1 MAVHPLKYLIF
12 FLVAML
18 FFSVVAGEP
27 DNLALQGTGL
37 TEPGLQMAQDP
48 GTALSSISGVLPG
61 AGGSSPMTVQDILAE
76 RTGSSSRFVTL
87 GATILEDLRGRV
99 SPLQA
104 YAEEKEQAALDG
116 ITTVEFT
123 SLNRTVEFRLS
134 PINPD
139 FLEYLNDQGSGE
151 GSDVHALGYV
161 PPPADLSQNRGKQVS
176 SFDQTFS
183 SAIHAL
189 QSQYVSAVPG
199 AGSGTVS
206 AQGDGT
212 AFDLRS
218 QGKVTDVKDQGQ
230 CGSCWAFASLA
241 SLESTLSPGETWDLS
256 ENNMK
261 NTHGY
266 DLTPCQGGNYIMS
279 TGYLTRW
286 SGPVTEAQD
295 PYMAGAGSSPAN
307 TQSVKHVQ
315 EVIYL
320 PARSGS
326 LDNQNIKLALQE
338 KGAVYSSIRWEDSC
352 YNAKTAS
359 YYYSGASI
367 SNHAITIVGWDDN
380 YDRYNFAKVPPGNG
394 AFLVKNSWGPDWG
407 DHGYFHVSYYDAR
420 IGGEG
425 AIFTAESK
433 TNYLRQY
440 EYDPL
445 GWVVSY
451 GLNTDSAYFANVFT
465 SQGQEDLAAI
475 SFYTVATN
483 AQWKASVYTD
493 VVGGPVSR
501 APVTTISGTFGL
513 PGYHTVTLDQK
524 VPLKNGEKFSVVVWI
539 TTPGY
544 DYPVAVE
551 YPYKGFSSQATA
563 HKGESYVSADGNSWT
578 DITTTLTNTNVCLKA
593 FTVASSQQPT
603 PTITPTPTVSP
614 TPTASPTPSPT
625 PVITDRTAPRVSITA
640 PRSYTSVA
648 PGETV
653 SIQWSATDSGGIKSV
668 IIEYSTDHGLDWTS
682 AATGLADSGS
692 YGLKIP
698 EDASGMMVIRV
709 TATDKAGNSG
719 SASKTVMVK
728 SASGRISDFLSTKT
742 GAVPTPLP
750 TLEAVALSAGSS
762 ISSFQSEAGSL
773 LDRWKDQAVGTPS
786 VARALMQENN
796 IPQTK

>member
-18 FFSVVAGEP
+18 FCSVMAGEP
-27 DNLALQGTGL
+27 DNSALQGTGPIVSGFQ
-37 TEPGLQMAQDP
+37 TAQDSGPAFISVSGAVP
-48 GTALSSISGVLPG
+48 GT
-61 AGGSSPMTVQDILAE
+61 GGSFPMTVQDVLAE
-76 RTGSSSRFVTL
+76 RAGTSSAFVSL
-87 GATILEDLRGRV
+87 GASILDNLRERV

-104 YAEEKEQAALDG
+104 YAEGKEQAALDG

-139 FLEYLNDQGSGE
+139 FLEYMKDQESGE
-151 GSDVHALGYV
+151 GSGVHALGYV

-176 SFDQTFS
+176 SFDKTFS
-183 SAIHAL
+183 SAIRTL
-189 QSQYVSAVPG
+189 QSQYVSAASG
-199 AGSGTVS
+199 AESGSVS
-206 AQGDGT
+206 AQSGGT

-218 QGKVTDVKDQGQ
+218 QGRVTDVKDQGQ

-241 SLESTLSPGETWDLS
+241 SLESTLRPGETWDLS

-295 PYMAGAGSSPAN
+295 PYVAGTRSSPAN
-307 TQSVKHVQ
+307 VQSVKHVQ

-320 PARSGS
+320 PARSGA

-359 YYYSGASI
+359 YYYAGASI

-380 YDRYNFAKVPPGNG
+380 YDRYKFAKVPSGNG

-407 DHGYFHVSYYDAR
+407 DQGYFWVSYYDSR

-451 GLNTDSAYFANVFT
+451 GLSTDSAYFANVFT
-465 SQGQEDLAAI
+465 SQGQEDLSAI

-501 APVTTISGTFGL
+501 TPVTTMSGTFSL
-513 PGYHTVTLDQK
+513 PGYHTVSLDQK
-524 VPLKNGEKFSVVVWI
+524 VPLKSGEKFSVVVWI

-603 PTITPTPTVSP
+603 PTVTPTPTVSP

-625 PVITDRTAPRVSITA
+625 PVATDRTAPRVSITA

-653 SIQWSATDSGGIKSV
+653 SVQWSATDSGGIKTV
-668 IIEYSTDHGLDWTS
+668 IIEYSTDHGLDWNS

-692 YGLKIP
+692 YGLKVP

-728 SASGRISDFLSTKT
+728 SVSGGISDLLSTQT
-742 GAVPTPLP
+742 GAFPTPLP
-750 TLEAVALSAGSS
+750 TFEAAARSAGSS
-762 ISSFQSEAGSL
+762 IRSFQSEAGTL
-773 LDRWKDQAVGTPS
+773 LDRWKDQASGTS
-786 VARALMQENN
+786 IAARALMQETN
-796 IPQTK
+796 IQETK

>member
-1 MAVHPLKYLIF
+1 MAVHPLRYLMIL
-12 FLVAML
+12 LVAML
-18 FFSVVAGEP
+18 FFSVVTGDP
-27 DNLALQGTGL
+27 GNLSLQGT
-37 TEPGLQMAQDP
+37 EAIAPGQQTAQDP
-48 GTALSSISGVLPG
+48 STEFSSLSGVFPVT
-61 AGGSSPMTVQDILAE
+61 GGSSPITLQDILAE
-76 RTGSSSRFVTL
+76 RTGPSSSFVTL
-87 GATILEDLRGRV
+87 GTSLLEDQRTKI

-104 YAEEKEQAALDG
+104 YADEKEKAALDG

-139 FLEYLNDQGSGE
+139 FLEYLKNQGSGE
-151 GSDVHALGYV
+151 GSGVHALGYV

-176 SFDQTFS
+176 SFDETFS
-183 SAIHAL
+183 SAIHTL
-189 QSQYVSAVPG
+189 QSQYTSEVPG
-199 AGSGTVS
+199 ADSGTVS
-206 AQGDGT
+206 AQSGGT

-218 QGKVTDVKDQGQ
+218 QGRVTDVKDQGQ
-230 CGSCWAFASLA
+230 CGSCWAFSSLA
-241 SLESTLSPGETWDLS
+241 SLESTLSPGEAWDLS

-295 PYMAGAGSSPAN
+295 PYVAGAGSSPAN

-320 PARSGS
+320 PARSGA

-338 KGAVYSSIRWEDSC
+338 KGAIYSSIRWEDSC

-359 YYYSGASI
+359 YYYAGASI

-380 YDRYNFAKVPPGNG
+380 YDRNNFAKVPAGNG

-407 DHGYFHVSYYDAR
+407 DQGYFHVSYYDSR

-425 AIFTAESK
+425 AVFTAESNS
-433 TNYLRQY
+433 NYLRQY

-465 SQGQEDLAAI
+465 SQGQEDLSAI

-483 AQWKASVYTD
+483 AQWRASIYTD

-501 APVTTISGTFGL
+501 TPVTTMSGTFGL
-513 PGYHTVTLDQK
+513 PGYHTVTLDQN
-524 VPLKNGEKFSVVVWI
+524 VPLKSGEKFSVVVWI
-539 TTPGY
+539 NTPGY

-551 YPYKGFSSQATA
+551 YPYQGFSSQATA

-603 PTITPTPTVSP
+603 PTVTPTPT
-614 TPTASPTPSPT
+614 TSPTPSPT
-625 PVITDRTAPRVSITA
+625 PVIIDRTAPRVSITA
-640 PRSYTSVA
+640 PHSYTSVA

-653 SIQWSATDSGGIKSV
+653 SVQWSATDSGGIRSV

-692 YGLKIP
+692 YGFKVP

-709 TATDKAGNSG
+709 TATDKAGNTG

-728 SASGRISDFLSTKT
+728 SPSGGISDLLSSKI
-742 GAVPTPLP
+742 GSGPTPLP
-750 TLEAVALSAGSS
+750 TLEAAVRSAGSS
-762 ISSFQSEAGSL
+762 IRSFQSEAGTL
-773 LDRWKDQAVGTPS
+773 LDRWNDQAVGTPA
-786 VARALMQENN
+786 VARALMQETN
-796 IPQTK
+796 IHQTK

>member
-18 FFSVVAGEP
+18 FCSVVTGEP
-27 DNLALQGTGL
+27 DTTALQGTGPIA
-37 TEPGLQMAQDP
+37 PGLQ
-48 GTALSSISGVLPG
+48 
-61 AGGSSPMTVQDILAE
+61 TVQDSGSMFSSVSGAVPGTGGSFPIPVQDVLAE
-76 RTGSSSRFVTL
+76 RTGTSSVFLTL
-87 GATILEDLRGRV
+87 GASILESLNERV

-104 YAEEKEQAALDG
+104 YADKKEKAAIDG

-134 PINPD
+134 PINPE
-139 FLEYLNDQGSGE
+139 FLEYLKDQQSGGGSG
-151 GSDVHALGYV
+151 VHALGYV

-176 SFDQTFS
+176 SFDETFS
-183 SAIHAL
+183 SAIQTL
-189 QSQYVSAVPG
+189 QSQYVSAASG
-199 AGSGTVS
+199 AESGTVS
-206 AQGDGT
+206 AQSGGT

-218 QGKVTDVKDQGQ
+218 QGRVTDVKDQGQ

-241 SLESTLSPGETWDLS
+241 SLESTLRPGETWDLS

-295 PYMAGAGSSPAN
+295 PYVAGAGSSPTN
-307 TQSVKHVQ
+307 VPSVKHVQ

-338 KGAVYSSIRWEDSC
+338 RGAVYSSIRWEDSC

-359 YYYSGASI
+359 YYYAGASI
-367 SNHAITIVGWDDN
+367 SNHAVTIVGWDDN
-380 YDRYNFAKVPPGNG
+380 YDRNNFARVPSGNG

-407 DHGYFHVSYYDAR
+407 DQGYFYVSYYDSR

-425 AIFTAESK
+425 AVFTAESK

-465 SQGQEDLAAI
+465 SQGQEDLSAI

-483 AQWKASVYTD
+483 AQWRASVYTD

-501 APVTTISGTFGL
+501 TPVATMSGTFGL

-524 VPLKNGEKFSVVVWI
+524 VPLKSGEKFSVVVWI
-539 TTPGY
+539 STPGY

-563 HKGESYVSADGNSWT
+563 HKGESYVSADGSSWT

-603 PTITPTPTVSP
+603 PTVTPTPTVSP
-614 TPTASPTPSPT
+614 NPTASPTPSPT
-625 PVITDRTAPRVSITA
+625 PVATDRTAPRVSITA
-640 PRSYTSVA
+640 PRSYTGVA

-653 SIQWSATDSGGIKSV
+653 SVQWSATDSGGIKTV

-692 YGLKIP
+692 YGLKVP
-698 EDASGMMVIRV
+698 EDASGIMVIRV

-728 SASGRISDFLSTKT
+728 SVSGGISDLLSIKS
-742 GAVPTPLP
+742 GAVPAPLP
-750 TLEAVALSAGSS
+750 TFEAVALSAGSS
-762 ISSFQSEAGSL
+762 MRSFQSEAGNL
-773 LDRWKDQAVGTPS
+773 LDRWKDQPAGTS
-786 VARALMQENN
+786 IVARALMQETN
-796 IPQTK
+796 IQETK